1 MQDNN
6 QSAQLAKPNS
16 NRMNN
21 PEFDD
26 GSRNDKVE
34 PSSYQFMSLQVTSAG
49 QDDVP
54 GKNFK
59 RPISSQN

>member
-16 NRMNN
+16 NRINN

-26 GSRNDKVE
+26 GSRNDKAE

-49 QDDVP
+49 
-54 GKNFK
+54 
-59 RPISSQN
+59 